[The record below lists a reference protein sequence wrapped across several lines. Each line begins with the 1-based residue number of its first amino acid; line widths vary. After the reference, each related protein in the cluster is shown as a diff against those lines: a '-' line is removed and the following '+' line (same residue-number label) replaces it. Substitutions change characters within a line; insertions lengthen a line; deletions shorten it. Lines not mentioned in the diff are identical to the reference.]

1 MWHRA
6 LQAICALWV
15 LQAAPQLPA
24 PRGYV
29 NDFAGVISGDDQQRI
44 DRIVQDV
51 RAKSGGEIV
60 IVTLKDLGSRD
71 IADVARELG
80 RQWKVGKKGQPG
92 DPARNTGVIILVV
105 PKETSADGR
114 GHVRIETG
122 SGAEGFITDGDAG
135 QIRDEAIP
143 YFRNRDYGGGIV
155 LMTTRVAQRF
165 ATEFG
170 FALDSSLVSAAP
182 SFPSLPPAP
191 PGYQYEQRIPPN
203 TLLVTIF
210 IAFFLVMVAL
220 RIMGAMGRGCGC
232 GCLPAMLG
240 AASSG
245 GWSGGGWSSG
255 GGGGGFGGFGGGGGF
270 SGGGASGSW

>member
-6 LQAICALWV
+6 LQAIGALWV

-24 PRGYV
+24 PRGFV
-29 NDFAGVISGDDQQRI
+29 NDFAGIIADDQRDQLE
-44 DRIVQDV
+44 RIVQDV
-51 RAKSGGEIV
+51 RQQSGGEIV
-60 IVTLKDLGSRD
+60 VITMSDLGGRD
-71 IADVARELG
+71 IADIAREFG
-80 RQWKVGKKGQPG
+80 RQWKVGKKAQPG
-92 DPARNTGVIILVV
+92 DRARNTGVIILVV

-122 SGAEGFITDGDAG
+122 SGAEGFITDGVAG

-143 YFRNRDYGGGIV
+143 YFRQRDYGAGIV

-170 FALDSSLVSAAP
+170 FALDSSIVAANP
-182 SFPSLPPAP
+182 RFQPLPPPP

-203 TLLVTIF
+203 GLLVALFLGFFIF
-210 IAFFLVMVAL
+210 SIIVRMLGL
-220 RIMGAMGRGCGC
+220 GRGCGC
-232 GCLPAMLG
+232 LSLLL
-240 AASSG
+240 SSG
-245 GWSGGGWSSG
+245 GRGWSSGGGGWSSG